1 MRVSVPRELPR
12 RRGRYLGA
20 TMNPR
25 ARTGRVLTTAGL
37 LMAAS
42 AAYAGVIPV
51 PNGSFESP
59 ATVFVS
65 TLIEAWE
72 KPPVPPD
79 YSEGGG
85 FTWDQLSGVFKNTP
99 PGRFDHIGNC
109 DGAQALFIF
118 AVPGAGLR
126 QPSLPAPGGTGLA
139 QFVVGHAYRLTV
151 GVIGGGGGMAPGS
164 VLELGLTSRDGQGST
179 LRVASIAVSHDPLV
193 FPAMTNLVDVS
204 FTTPVVQ
211 AEDAWAGGPIGLD
224 LIALAGTAP
233 PGGYWDLDNVRL
245 VDLAPPRLT
254 IPMRVADAIE
264 FGIVTEP
271 GVGVEVLASDNPARP
286 GPEWERLG
294 RLASETG
301 TVVFR
306 DAVSGTG
313 RRYYRAELVP

>member
-1 MRVSVPRELPR
+1 MATV
-12 RRGRYLGA
+12 GA
-20 TMNPR
+20 CP
-25 ARTGRVLTTAGL
+25 A
-37 LMAAS
+37 
-42 AAYAGVIPV
+42 VIPV

-99 PGRFDHIGNC
+99 PGRSDHIGNC

-126 QPSLPAPGGTGLA
+126 QPSIPAPDGQGPA
-139 QFVVGHAYRLTV
+139 QFIAGHAYRLTV

-164 VLELGLTSRDGQGST
+164 ALELGLTSRDGQGAT
-179 LRVASIAVSHDPLV
+179 VRVASIAVLHDPLV

-211 AEDAWAGGPIGLD
+211 AGDAWAGGAIGVD
-224 LIALAGTAP
+224 LLALAGTAP

-254 IPMRVADAIE
+254 DPRPVAGAIE
-264 FGIVTEP
+264 FGILTEP
-271 GVGVEVLASDNPARP
+271 GVVVEVLASDNPARP
-286 GPEWERLG
+286 GPGWERLG
-294 RLASETG
+294 RVASETG

-306 DAVSGTG
+306 DALLATG